1 MALVY
6 VLVWARILIH
16 ADAHGN
22 VYALLVLFF
31 FTTVPNLI
39 IWAELDYD
47 VIVFKTTRQTFVS
60 DIIFNG
66 FLSLLS
72 MSIL

>member
-1 MALVY
+1 MGLKGWKGLALVY

-31 FTTVPNLI
+31 F
-39 IWAELDYD
+39 YH
-47 VIVFKTTRQTFVS
+47 RS
-60 DIIFNG
+60 
-66 FLSLLS
+66 
-72 MSIL
+72 